1 MNLTLYIIII
11 VVCLILSAYFSA
23 TETAFSALSKA
34 RIKTIAD
41 KGNKR
46 AKLVLKLSEKYD
58 RLLST
63 ILIGNNIVNILSA
76 SLCTTLFV
84 FGIGA
89 DIGPTIATVVMTV
102 VVLIF
107 GEITPKNIAKESP
120 ERFAMFSAPILK
132 ILIYIFMPLT
142 YFFTAWKWLLNKIFK
157 SKKQD
162 VMTEEELITIV
173 EEAEVDGAID
183 EAESDLIISAIEFN
197 ELEVGDVF
205 IPRVDVVALPEG
217 STEDEIVKLFA
228 QTGYSRLPVYNKEID
243 NIVGVLY
250 YKDFYNLCFKK
261 DVEVSSIYKK
271 AEFVA
276 KSQKVA
282 QVMRHLQKEK
292 IHMAIVTDEFGSV
305 AGIVTLEDILEE
317 IVGDI
322 WDEHDKVE
330 QDIRQIS
337 ENEYEVTG
345 KASIEKVF
353 DMLGIQQ
360 IPESLT
366 ANGWVMEVLQ
376 CVPAEGMEFSNNGL
390 RVKVEKVGKRR
401 AELIRIVDERN
412 VSQPEE

>member
-142 YFFTAWKWLLNKIFK
+142 YVFTAWKWLLNKMFK

-412 VSQPEE
+412 VSQSEE